1 MDTKG
6 RIKLKIC
13 GITNE
18 KDAIMVSNL
27 GADAIGFVFA
37 ESKRKITPERAKEI
51 IEKLPPFITTV
62 GVFMNAEI
70 DEVNKI
76 AEYVSLDAVQLHGN
90 ESPKYCNKMNRKVVK
105 GILVTKND
113 SKESLLKKMENYSV
127 AAYILDPGT
136 GSGETFDWDI
146 ATGIEKPI
154 IIAGGLSSVSMSH
167 QASKKNTEKKIW
179 KKSKNSLRRSDL
191 ASYGNNRLSSKNNSI
206 SSNA

>member
-1 MDTKG
+1 MDTEG

-37 ESKRKITPERAKEI
+37 ESKRKITPERTKEI
-51 IEKLPPFITTV
+51 IEKLPPFITIV

-90 ESPKYCNKMNRKVVK
+90 ESPEYCNKMNRKVVK
-105 GILVTKND
+105 GIPVTKND

-154 IIAGGLSSVSMSH
+154 IIAGGLSPENVKLVIKKLHPYGVDVSSGVEK
-167 QASKKNTEKKIW
+167 AYGKKDMEKVKKFITEV
-179 KKSKNSLRRSDL
+179 RSC
-191 ASYGNNRLSSKNNSI
+191 
-206 SSNA
+206 